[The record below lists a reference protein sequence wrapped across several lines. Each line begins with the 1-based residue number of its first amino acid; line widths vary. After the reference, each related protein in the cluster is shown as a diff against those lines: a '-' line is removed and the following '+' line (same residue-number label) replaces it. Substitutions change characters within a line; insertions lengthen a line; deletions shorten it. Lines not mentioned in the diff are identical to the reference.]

1 MDTIQH
7 AKDILRSAESA
18 LRKLI
23 ETGLK
28 EQRYADVAEIA
39 TIADGVAKLLRGR
52 TLISTSSPT
61 VSSNPLAL
69 KSKGKPLTSDKPPS
83 RPIKHDYPR
92 FERDGD
98 RLVKVGWSKKSKD
111 EYEHRA
117 PREAVIAFVNHVAS
131 RVKDGQVFEVER
143 LVPVLDAA
151 GDEIPAYQVYM
162 TLAWLRDTGAVEKKG
177 RDGYVL
183 RNGSLV
189 DGGLDKLWAAVPA
202 RSV

>member
-1 MDTIQH
+1 MDTIEH
-7 AKDILRSAESA
+7 AKNILKSAESA

-52 TLISTSSPT
+52 TLIPTSRST
-61 VSSNPLAL
+61 VSSKPVAL
-69 KSKGKPLTSDKPPS
+69 KSKTKPLTLDNVPS
-83 RPIKHDYPR
+83 RPTKGDYPR

-117 PREAVIAFVNHVAS
+117 PRESVIAFVHHIAS

-143 LVPVLDAA
+143 LLPVLDAA

-162 TLAWLRDTGAVEKKG
+162 TLAWLRDTGTVEKKG

-189 DGGLDKLWAAVPA
+189 DGGLDKLWATVPA